1 MLFGNADI
9 FICPYVSTVL
19 DEVNESRVSRSTP
32 VRKNNNF
39 ITWPIFRAQIKDQVT
54 VASIPDFMIA
64 CNQIHSQQILSSICR
79 IMKHTTKALMMNR
92 LIQSSRLITNV
103 RERNAIYP
111 DLKES

>member
-1 MLFGNADI
+1 MKLMNHVF
-9 FICPYVSTVL
+9 L
-19 DEVNESRVSRSTP
+19 EVHPFEKIITLSHGRSFA
-32 VRKNNNF
+32 RKSK
-39 ITWPIFRAQIKDQVT
+39 TKLLLR
-54 VASIPDFMIA
+54 IPDFMIA